1 MKLLIGK
8 KERDQVLRLRR
19 IGALLASALAS
30 LAVAGAAAAASVTTV
45 MTGLDNPR
53 GLAFGP
59 EGGLYVTETGRGGSG
74 PPCRTNRGLL
84 TCYGPTGAISRLWH
98 GVQEKWVTG
107 LPSMAP
113 ASGIEAE
120 AGPEDISFL
129 GRGGAYVT
137 MGLPGTPAVRAL
149 LGPNLDLS
157 GRLLKIAASGT
168 IKKIA
173 DPVAYEAT
181 NNPDGGLVDSNP
193 YGVLALPGRQIVA
206 DAGGN
211 SVLEVAAN
219 GTMSTLAAY
228 GSRPN
233 PIFPIGPP
241 FVESV
246 ATAIA
251 KGPEGALYVSE
262 LTGAPFP
269 TGFARIHRIAPDGS
283 TSVHASGLTAVVDLA
298 FATDGALYALQ
309 HGSCGPFFAC
319 PGSIVRVVGSGPHPT
334 VYSGLSRPSGFTIGP
349 DGAFYVS
356 NNGASAGIGEV
367 LRIQP

>member
-1 MKLLIGK
+1 MHCGK
-8 KERDQVLRLRR
+8 RAFVALATFVLAVT
-19 IGALLASALAS
+19 ISSAASAAT
-30 LAVAGAAAAASVTTV
+30 VTTI

-59 EGGLYVTETGRGGSG
+59 EGALYVTETGRGGTG
-74 PPCRTNRGLL
+74 PPCRLNRGML

-120 AGPEDISFL
+120 AGPEDISFQ
-129 GRGGAYVT
+129 GRGNAFVT
-137 MGLPGTPAVRAL
+137 MGLPGTPAIRDL
-149 LGPNLDLS
+149 LSPQLALS
-157 GRLLKIAASGT
+157 GRLLKLSASGR
-168 IKKIA
+168 IKQIA
-173 DPVAYEAT
+173 DPVSYEAA

-211 SVLEVAAN
+211 SVLEVRAN
-219 GTMSTLAAY
+219 GDVSTLAAF
-228 GSRPN
+228 GPRPN
-233 PIFPIGPP
+233 PLPIGPP

-251 KGPEGALYVSE
+251 QGPDGAYYVSE

-269 TGFARIHRIAPDGS
+269 TAFARIHRIGPDGS
-283 TSVHASGLTAVVDLA
+283 TSVHATGLTAVVDLA

-319 PGSIVRVVGSGPHPT
+319 PGSIVRVGAGPPHQV
-334 VYSGLSRPSGFTIGP
+334 VYAGLTRPSAFTIGP

-356 NNGASAGIGEV
+356 NKGAMAGIGEV
-367 LRIQP
+367 LRIEP

>member
-1 MKLLIGK
+1 MT
-8 KERDQVLRLRR
+8 RR
-19 IGALLASALAS
+19 WICALAALLVLAFAGAVNASAATT
-30 LAVAGAAAAASVTTV
+30 SVV
-45 MTGLDNPR
+45 MSGLDNPR

-59 EGGLYVTETGRGGSG
+59 EGALYVTETGRGGPG
-74 PPCRTNRGLL
+74 PPCRVNRGLL

-98 GVQEKWVTG
+98 GIQQKWVTG
-107 LPSMAP
+107 LPSMAA

-120 AGPEDISFL
+120 AGPEDISFH

-137 MGLPGTPAVRAL
+137 MGLPGTPAVRDL
-149 LGPNLDLS
+149 LSPQLALS
-157 GRLLKIAASGT
+157 GRLLKIAPSGR
-168 IKKIA
+168 IKEIA
-173 DPVAYEAT
+173 DPVSYEAT
-181 NNPDGGLVDSNP
+181 FNPDQSSIVDSNP

-219 GTMSTLAAY
+219 GAISTLAAF
-228 GSRPN
+228 GARPN
-233 PIFPIGPP
+233 RLPIGPP

-246 ATAIA
+246 ETAIA
-251 KGPEGALYVSE
+251 QGSDGALYVSE

-269 TGFARIHRIAPDGS
+269 TGFARIHRIAADGT
-283 TSVHASGLTAVVDLA
+283 TSVYASGLTAVVDLA
-298 FATDGALYALQ
+298 FGKDGALYALQ

-319 PGSIVRVVGSGPHPT
+319 PGSIVRVNAPSGPHPV
-334 VYSGLSRPSGFTIGP
+334 VYAGLSRPSAFTIGP

-356 NNGASAGIGEV
+356 NNGASSGIGEV